1 MYNIHCDQK
10 CNYLM
15 HTNSIVADK
24 YNNMKYVL
32 VKYALQDLKAKTK
45 ILHSNTI
52 SQACCK
58 IFPFGEI

>member
-24 YNNMKYVL
+24 CNNMKY
-32 VKYALQDLKAKTK
+32 KYALQDLKAKTK

-52 SQACCK
+52 CQACCK